1 MGTFKPPF
9 AYNTGEPISGT
20 TQYGD
25 FVIGNIEVDYGS
37 DYGGVKWWAAPE
49 EITGYVIG
57 NARPGG
63 QPVPPGVTGIANVGF
78 WRSKGRTDEA
88 FLDLAN
94 YIGFK
99 NGQPPFTTTNDAK
112 IWLESNGCYTN
123 YVPSTP
129 TPTPTLELTPT
140 VTPTNTSTETQT
152 PTPTNTSTQTQTPT
166 PSITASQTQTPT
178 NTSTQTQTPT
188 PSITASQT
196 QTPTPSIT
204 ESQTQTPTPSIT
216 ASQTQTPTPSI
227 TASQTQTPTNT
238 STQTPT
244 TTTTLTATETQTP
257 TVTQT
262 QTQTPTVT
270 QTQTQ
275 TPTPTPTVPPIWYQ
289 IFDCDNSS
297 TAYSIAYTAGAFAN
311 SERCTAAASGFPTRT
326 IIIIGSTT
334 TEPGGPLY
342 TLTSQGVSGCL
353 ATSTPTPTQTQTP
366 TPTQTGTAAVTPTPT
381 PTQTATVS
389 PLPCE
394 CWTVV
399 NEDTVTINYT
409 VINCNGTTISPNIL
423 PGDRIKHCIQ
433 GGSVILVNS
442 PIGGLLGEYD
452 CGTTCSIANDCPD
465 CGPAP
470 TPTNTSTPTQTPTGT
485 PESTPSPSQASSFT
499 ISWTNNS
506 VTTGTNNLKIYKN
519 SSVIVDQNG
528 LGSNSFSVNS
538 GDVITYE
545 LTSTTPDF
553 TEVQI
558 IDSVYGTISNCAFNS
573 SSVSRTIGVT
583 YSNNAT
589 IDGITTNY
597 IAECP

>member
-311 SERCTAAASGFPTRT
+311 SERCTAVASGFPTRT
-326 IIIIGSTT
+326 IIIIGSTI

>member
-1 MGTFKPPF
+1 
-9 AYNTGEPISGT
+9 
-20 TQYGD
+20 
-25 FVIGNIEVDYGS
+25 
-37 DYGGVKWWAAPE
+37 
-49 EITGYVIG
+49 
-57 NARPGG
+57 
-63 QPVPPGVTGIANVGF
+63 
-78 WRSKGRTDEA
+78 
-88 FLDLAN
+88 
-94 YIGFK
+94 
-99 NGQPPFTTTNDAK
+99 
-112 IWLESNGCYTN
+112 
-123 YVPSTP
+123 
-129 TPTPTLELTPT
+129 
-140 VTPTNTSTETQT
+140 
-152 PTPTNTSTQTQTPT
+152 
-166 PSITASQTQTPT
+166 
-178 NTSTQTQTPT
+178 
-188 PSITASQT
+188 
-196 QTPTPSIT
+196 
-204 ESQTQTPTPSIT
+204 
-216 ASQTQTPTPSI
+216 
-227 TASQTQTPTNT
+227 
-238 STQTPT
+238 
-244 TTTTLTATETQTP
+244 
-257 TVTQT
+257 
-262 QTQTPTVT
+262 
-270 QTQTQ
+270 
-275 TPTPTPTVPPIWYQ
+275 VPPIWYQ

-311 SERCTAAASGFPTRT
+311 SERCTAVASGFPTRT
-326 IIIIGSTT
+326 IIIIGSTI